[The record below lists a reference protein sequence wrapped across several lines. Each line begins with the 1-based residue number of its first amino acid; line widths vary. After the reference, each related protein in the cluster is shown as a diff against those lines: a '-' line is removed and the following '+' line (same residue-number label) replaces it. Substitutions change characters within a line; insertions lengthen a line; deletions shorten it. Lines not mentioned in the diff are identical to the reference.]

1 MLEPFITVVGNVG
14 APPRTRVLA
23 SGAVVTDFRIAS
35 TPRRVDRATGAWS
48 DGETIWFGVSCWRL
62 LAENVAS
69 SLRTGDRVVVTGHLR
84 AHTWKTELGEDRS
97 GLEIAAQTVGF
108 DLSRGKAVQERSVPI
123 TLTTD
128 PGVRADPVTGVVL
141 DEHDDLAPDDLVTG
155 DPGADGPTPH
165 DIGPGDPAIETPVA
179 DEVTRRRRGAVAAV

>member
-1 MLEPFITVVGNVG
+1 MLEPFVTAVGNVG

-35 TPRRVDRATGAWS
+35 TPRRVDRATGQWS

-84 AHTWKTELGEDRS
+84 AHTWKTEQGEERS
-97 GLEIAAQTVGF
+97 GLEIDAQSVGF
-108 DLSRGKAVQERSVPI
+108 DLSRGKAVQERSVPLTI
-123 TLTTD
+123 TTD
-128 PGVRADPVTGVVL
+128 AGLRADRATGEML
-141 DEHDDLAPDDLVTG
+141 DEQA
-155 DPGADGPTPH
+155 
-165 DIGPGDPAIETPVA
+165 PGDAEEPEAPVPSA
-179 DEVTRRRRGAVAAV
+179 QVGAA

>member
-35 TPRRVDRATGAWS
+35 TPRRVDRSGAWS

-84 AHTWKTELGEDRS
+84 AHTWKTEQGEERS
-97 GLEIAAQTVGF
+97 GLEIDAQTVAF
-108 DLSRGKAVQERSVPI
+108 DLSRGKATFERSAPLAVAS
-123 TLTTD
+123 D
-128 PGVRADPVTGVVL
+128 PGPADDDETALPDPRA
-141 DEHDDLAPDDLVTG
+141 
-155 DPGADGPTPH
+155 
-165 DIGPGDPAIETPVA
+165 
-179 DEVTRRRRGAVAAV
+179 AAA